1 MAWDKDFLRYD
12 GRTGPE
18 LNFFSRCNTYFSKSP
33 DNYNATTQE
42 WQCWLG
48 TSPDGQGDRKA

>member
-33 DNYNATTQE
+33 AQLQRDHTRMAMVAGNI
-42 WQCWLG
+42 
-48 TSPDGQGDRKA
+48 SDGQGDRKA